1 MQPWVKCNWIQR
13 RQKDIVVLR
22 RVSVLWFFPLSPA
35 RLLLVFNQAD
45 LPQNGQKQFRLWI
58 SVQGEVHTWVGMLCW
73 GHVELFFI
81 PEGLSTKR
89 RSGQEG
95 PQQFASDVV
104 LPRYLQTSLPTSS
117 PSLWKLRRCHSYPHS
132 KIELLVTQR
141 HVSKV
146 KITTSDPS
154 LHADCYNELTL
165 VDLVA
170 IGNIDGI

>member
-1 MQPWVKCNWIQR
+1 MIFSAESCRDSCLFSIRLICRKM
-13 RQKDIVVLR
+13 
-22 RVSVLWFFPLSPA
+22 A
-35 RLLLVFNQAD
+35 RSNSGSGSA
-45 LPQNGQKQFRLWI
+45 FREKFIPELACY
-58 SVQGEVHTWVGMLCW
+58 VGVMW
-73 GHVELFFI
+73 NFFFI

-146 KITTSDPS
+146 KITTSDPEPS
-154 LHADCYNELTL
+154 CRLLQWAYLSRFSSNR
-165 VDLVA
+165 
-170 IGNIDGI
+170 